1 MQQRLRSLRNVWEL
15 RGAHLLCAAF
25 CNQVFLFGGHKV
37 WAIERE
43 EWLAFLDEL
52 PDKIDVTLVDVPVDL
67 HVDMREFRLIAGE
80 LTSGSHGARQR
91 LPLDGGGPYANQLLL
106 LGCDFD

>member
-1 MQQRLRSLRNVWEL
+1 MQQRLRSLCHVGEL
-15 RGAHLLCAAF
+15 RGAHLLRATLGD
-25 CNQVFLFGGHKV
+25 QVFLFCSHKV
-37 WAIERE
+37 RAIERE

-67 HVDMREFRLIAGE
+67 HVDMRKFRLIAGE

-91 LPLDGGGPYANQLLL
+91 LPLDGRGPY
-106 LGCDFD
+106 